1 MWEEKKNKENVSVR
15 RKRIFAA
22 ILLYFCLLLFV
33 ANDAWVYQTPIV
45 KITEVHTKESRK
57 EEDVRGGREPYYTQ
71 NIKGILLNGE
81 KKGKTVRLNNEYS
94 YSGVLDQKYAKGD
107 KVLVTLEGDSLK
119 RNDQKFEKGYPP
131 GSACR
136 GAYFPSA
143 CGYEGERDA
152 YHPHGCGKFWN
163 FFPWVYRVPEW
174 KRSAC
179 CL

>member
-1 MWEEKKNKENVSVR
+1 MTSSEKTEYDKEKLKSDHEGKSVMWEEKKNKENESVR

-81 KKGKTVRLNNEYS
+81 KK
-94 YSGVLDQKYAKGD
+94 
-107 KVLVTLEGDSLK
+107 
-119 RNDQKFEKGYPP
+119 
-131 GSACR
+131 
-136 GAYFPSA
+136 
-143 CGYEGERDA
+143 ERQ
-152 YHPHGCGKFWN
+152 YG
-163 FFPWVYRVPEW
+163 
-174 KRSAC
+174 
-179 CL
+179 

>member
-119 RNDQKFEKGYPP
+119 GTIKSLKRDTHLAVLAGALISFCLRLRRRKGCLPSSRLWQILEFFSLGLQ
-131 GSACR
+131 GS
-136 GAYFPSA
+136 
-143 CGYEGERDA
+143 
-152 YHPHGCGKFWN
+152 
-163 FFPWVYRVPEW
+163 
-174 KRSAC
+174 
-179 CL
+179 

>member
-1 MWEEKKNKENVSVR
+1 MWEEKKNKENESVR

-94 YSGVLDQKYAKGD
+94 YSGVLDQKYAIK
-107 KVLVTLEGDSLK
+107 E
-119 RNDQKFEKGYPP
+119 
-131 GSACR
+131 
-136 GAYFPSA
+136 
-143 CGYEGERDA
+143 
-152 YHPHGCGKFWN
+152 
-163 FFPWVYRVPEW
+163 
-174 KRSAC
+174 
-179 CL
+179 

>member
-1 MWEEKKNKENVSVR
+1 MWEEKKNKENESVR

-94 YSGVLDQKYAKGD
+94 YSGVLDQKYAKG
-107 KVLVTLEGDSLK
+107 
-119 RNDQKFEKGYPP
+119 YPP

-163 FFPWVYRVPEW
+163 FFPWVYRVPER